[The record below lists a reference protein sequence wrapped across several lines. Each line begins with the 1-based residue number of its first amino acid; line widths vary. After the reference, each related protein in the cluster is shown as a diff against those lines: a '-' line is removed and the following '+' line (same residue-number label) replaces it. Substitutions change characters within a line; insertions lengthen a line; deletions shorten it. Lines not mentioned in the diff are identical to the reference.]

1 VTAAGHRLAWLLSL
15 ALAAA
20 GGLAAHGL
28 AYRIAEPDAEL
39 RRHLLEETGHGYLN
53 LDLAGSLLA
62 ALVVVGFAGCVLA
75 GNQRRQAPPLWL
87 FALAPPVGF
96 ALQEHV
102 EHVLHDNAFNAGLVF
117 ELTFLVGLVLQL
129 PFALVA
135 LLAARTLL
143 AAASALARQLGAPP
157 RFRLAPDA
165 SLTLSV
171 VEWRPTGTVLIG
183 ARGQRA
189 PP

>member
-28 AYRIAEPDAEL
+28 TYRIAEPDAAL

-62 ALVVVGFAGCVLA
+62 ALVVVAFAGCVLA
-75 GNQRRQAPPLWL
+75 GNERRQAPPLWL

-96 ALQEHV
+96 ARQEHV
-102 EHVLHDNAFNAGLVF
+102 EHALHDNAFSAGLAL
-117 ELTFLVGLVLQL
+117 EPAFLVGLGLQL
-129 PFALVA
+129 PFAIVA

-143 AAASALARQLGAPP
+143 AAASALAGHLGALL

-165 SLTLSV
+165 CLALPV
-171 VEWRPTGTVLIG
+171 AEWRPTALVLIG

>member
-1 VTAAGHRLAWLLSL
+1 
-15 ALAAA
+15 
-20 GGLAAHGL
+20 
-28 AYRIAEPDAEL
+28 
-39 RRHLLEETGHGYLN
+39 
-53 LDLAGSLLA
+53 
-62 ALVVVGFAGCVLA
+62 VLA
-75 GNQRRQAPPLWL
+75 GNERRQAPPLWL

-102 EHVLHDNAFNAGLVF
+102 EHALHDNAFSAGLAL
-117 ELTFLVGLVLQL
+117 EPAFLVGLGLQL
-129 PFALVA
+129 PFAIVA

-143 AAASALARQLGAPP
+143 AAASALAGHLGALL

-165 SLTLSV
+165 CLALPV
-171 VEWRPTGTVLIG
+171 AEWRPTALVLIG